1 MYIKDD
7 PPGNPLSKAPSPSWF
22 LFIFQCQWND
32 PPSSLSPP
40 PRECTFLCIFY
51 KNWRSEGERE
61 INIIRIRKK
70 IKIKLRSQKN
80 RRKKTTIKGNHR
92 RRRWE
97 GTWRGE
103 TSCIFFG
110 DWRSEWIAKKDLRE
124 SRKQKKELLFYY
136 YFFCYYKTWILQK
149 ILWWCHQCS
158 TLHRQDL
165 VCTTQVRGVISNATK
180 DASPNAQRGGWGSC
194 GYLETMVFVHPIS
207 GA

>member
-32 PPSSLSPP
+32 PPSSLPLHVNV
-40 PRECTFLCIFY
+40 RFCAYFIRT
-51 KNWRSEGERE
+51 EGARERE

-110 DWRSEWIAKKDLRE
+110 DRRSEWIAKKDLRE

-136 YFFCYYKTWILQK
+136 YFFCYYKTWFWEKRRYYDDGISVPLCTGR
-149 ILWWCHQCS
+149 IWCAPPRCS
-158 TLHRQDL
+158 GSYLMLPKMQVETL
-165 VCTTQVRGVISNATK
+165 NAVDEGHVAT
-180 DASPNAQRGGWGSC
+180 
-194 GYLETMVFVHPIS
+194 
-207 GA
+207 